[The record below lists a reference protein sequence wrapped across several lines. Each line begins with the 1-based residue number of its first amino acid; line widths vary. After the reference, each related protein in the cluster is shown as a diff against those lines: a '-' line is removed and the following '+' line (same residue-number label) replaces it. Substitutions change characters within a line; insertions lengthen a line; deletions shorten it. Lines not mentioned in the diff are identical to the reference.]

1 MENKKTML
9 HILVITI
16 ICIIS
21 ITLIPIPTLA
31 AKSKNSSF
39 STKLKV
45 KGVKAE
51 SKTQNQIKIRW
62 KSIKDVTGYQI
73 YRSTSKKGKY
83 TKAGT
88 TKKSYFTNK
97 KLKAGKKYYYKI
109 RAYKKK
115 GRSRKYSRFSSVI
128 CIKTLKSG
136 RKATGTG
143 TSTTTKN
150 NTAEIPGTT
159 EENSTTEKNNTE
171 IPATT
176 EKNTATEK
184 PTTTENSTA
193 TETPTT
199 TENSTATEAP
209 ATTEESTTED
219 IPEMPQQY
227 TQNLNYDESTE
238 RINNPDQGFYQH
250 ISVNVKET
258 GINYD
263 PSVIKSNDQLYHLR
277 INIGNFSE
285 AKNQTADKELTA
297 PALIGIEC
305 LLKDLNK
312 HNKNAIVRFAY
323 DYDGKKNQEPKLDMI
338 IKHIEQFAPIL
349 NKYPD
354 TITAIE
360 FGLIG
365 PWGEMHSSTM
375 TTTDNINKLIDTYLN
390 NTHQFPVLV
399 RTPTVI
405 YNYLGIT
412 MDDIDSFTIT
422 GDSNAYRLGLYNDG
436 YLGNSTDLNTYKN
449 REKEI
454 LWLAKQ
460 TSHLPYGGEVVVPDS
475 PLHNIE
481 NCIPEMELIHLS
493 YLNKCWNNKVI
504 DKWKQTYYSSTV
516 GDNTIY
522 YDISAYEYIENH
534 LGYRFVLENSL
545 FEYSDSLLNIKIN
558 LDIKNV
564 GFGNLNRTKQMTLL
578 FVDSNGNI
586 IDFDAGIF
594 SGEPE
599 IQIDIPVDIPSG
611 NYKVYLKIDN
621 GNDQYPLRFANN
633 LWNNDLRANQIGS
646 LTKKPD

>member
-1 MENKKTML
+1 ML

-21 ITLIPIPTLA
+21 ITLIPIPTLT

-39 STKLKV
+39 STKSKV

-62 KSIKDVTGYQI
+62 KSIKGVTGYQI

-83 TKAGT
+83 TKTGT

-115 GRSRKYSRFSSVI
+115 GKLRKYGRFSSVI

-136 RKATGTG
+136 RKTTE
-143 TSTTTKN
+143 TSTTTK
-150 NTAEIPGTT
+150 
-159 EENSTTEKNNTE
+159 

-176 EKNTATEK
+176 EKNTATE
-184 PTTTENSTA
+184 NSTA
-193 TETPTT
+193 TETPAT
-199 TENSTATEAP
+199 TENSTAIEIP

-227 TQNLNYDESTE
+227 TQNLNYEESTE

-263 PSVIKSNDQLYHLR
+263 PSIIKGNDQLYHLR
-277 INIGNFSE
+277 INIGDFSR

-312 HNKNAIVRFAY
+312 RNKNAIVRFAY
-323 DYDGKKNQEPKLDMI
+323 DYDGKKNQEPELDMI

-360 FGLIG
+360 FGLVG
-365 PWGEMHSSTM
+365 PWGEMHSSTII
-375 TTTDNINKLIDTYLN
+375 TKDNINKLIDTYLN
-390 NTHQFPVLV
+390 NTHQFPILV
-399 RTPTVI
+399 RTPAVI

-422 GDSNAYRLGLYNDG
+422 DDSNAYRLGLYNDG
-436 YLGNSTDLNTYKN
+436 YLGSSTDLNTYKN

-493 YLNKCWNNKVI
+493 YLNKCWNDEVI
-504 DKWKQTYYSSTV
+504 DKWKQSYYLSAV

-522 YDISAYEYIENH
+522 YDISAYQYIENH

-578 FVDSNGNI
+578 FVDSNGSI

-599 IQIDIPVDIPSG
+599 IRIDIPVDIPSG

-621 GNDQYPLRFANN
+621 GNNQYPLRFANN
-633 LWNNDLRANQIGS
+633 LWNNELRANQIGS
-646 LTKKPD
+646 LTKKTD